1 MIKFIFFILI
11 ITMTPIA
18 FSSDLLINFNGN
30 LIDKKCEIKQSEI
43 TIQFIPYSLGYI
55 EVNGNISDKK
65 PLKIEFE
72 NCTPTMMDK
81 IIKISLSSTN
91 IYKQNGIDYLT
102 TQGGTGLIVGLES
115 LDGELISFNQPL
127 EVRVSSENKA
137 ELVLNTYLKKGN
149 FARPGTVHGTAS
161 IMVNYN

>member
-1 MIKFIFFILI
+1 MIKFIFSILI

-72 NCTPTMMDK
+72 N
-81 IIKISLSSTN
+81 
-91 IYKQNGIDYLT
+91 
-102 TQGGTGLIVGLES
+102 
-115 LDGELISFNQPL
+115 
-127 EVRVSSENKA
+127 
-137 ELVLNTYLKKGN
+137 
-149 FARPGTVHGTAS
+149 
-161 IMVNYN
+161 